1 MTTINESIDTLT
13 TKLSKSDLNDTF
25 KEKVISALKSLY
37 NLNLKSSDEGSTN
50 DGDHETGVSNALIKL
65 GFPIISKKYV
75 EHKKI
80 KKDKTTLTITTFIMD
95 RTTHEPTKD
104 LIVPIPDGYYQIPQ
118 PYSNGRG
125 SFNPAP
131 DNYLVNIRDKKVTE
145 WLGLE
150 CKSSKSMKPTWND
163 NLPRDFRKG
172 NIIYLFSGFMKEKS
186 INVLMTAE
194 IFFNNVSTTIVDDI
208 YEKTNNYLN
217 KLWKDEGL
225 DVKLPM
231 LKCLMR
237 QKCEQSKS
245 ITEEQAK
252 EYTKKTFEF
261 LESIESYALD
271 TIIKEK
277 VINKVSKS
285 NVI

>member
-1 MTTINESIDTLT
+1 MTSINESIDNLT
-13 TKLSKSDLNDTF
+13 TKLSKSDLNDSF
-25 KEKVISALKSLY
+25 KEKVIRSLKSLC

-65 GFPIISKKYV
+65 GFPIIEKKYV
-75 EHKKI
+75 EHTKR
-80 KKDKTTLTITTFIMD
+80 KKDKTILIITTFIMD
-95 RTTHEPTKD
+95 RTTHQPTKD
-104 LIVPIPDGYYQIPQ
+104 LIVPFPDGYYQIPQ

-131 DNYLVNIRDKKVTE
+131 DNYLVNIRDKRVSE

-172 NIIYLFSGFMKEKS
+172 NIIYLFSGFMKDKNM
-186 INVLMTAE
+186 NVLMTAE
-194 IFFNNVSTTIVDDI
+194 IFFNNVSTTIVDTI
-208 YEKTNNYLN
+208 YEKTNDYLN

-231 LKCLMR
+231 LKCYMR
-237 QKCEQSKS
+237 QKCEQSKG

-252 EYTKKTFEF
+252 EYTKKTFDF
-261 LESIESYALD
+261 LESVELFASD

-277 VINKVSKS
+277 PIVKVSKS
-285 NVI
+285 NII

>member
-1 MTTINESIDTLT
+1 MTSIDESIGAIT

-25 KEKVISALKSLY
+25 KEKVISALKSIC

-75 EHKKI
+75 EHKKR
-80 KKDKTTLTITTFIMD
+80 KKDKSIIIITTFIMD
-95 RTTHEPTKD
+95 RTTHQPTKD
-104 LIVPIPDGYYQIPQ
+104 VIIPVSDGYYQIPQ

-131 DNYLVNIRDKKVTE
+131 DNYLVNIRDKKVIE

-150 CKSSKSMKPTWND
+150 CKSSKSMKPMWND

-172 NIIYLFSGFMKEKS
+172 NIIYLFSGFIKEKN

-194 IFFNNVSTTIVDDI
+194 IFFNNVTTTIVDDI
-208 YEKTNNYLN
+208 YKKTNDYLN

-231 LKCLMR
+231 LKCYMR
-237 QKCEQSKS
+237 QKCEQSKG

-252 EYTKKTFEF
+252 EYTKKTIEF
-261 LESIESYALD
+261 LESVNSFSSEQKTDL
-271 TIIKEK
+271 IK
-277 VINKVSKS
+277 KVSKS